1 MTTRDTAIEDAIAW
15 YRMVFRLTDWEI
27 RYDPDNDCLDP
38 DASSEVK
45 YDDGGKHA
53 VIRIDHE
60 VPDGFCDWHVVHEL
74 WHLVTL
80 DRMFLT
86 NDVLAKCGD
95 AALGVIDT
103 LNRYL
108 ERECELVAEVV
119 TGQVWRPIGK
129 EGEKVFRPFVIDHSL
144 TRNTEVPT
152 NA

>member
-1 MTTRDTAIEDAIAW
+1 MTTRDTAIEQAIAQW
-15 YRMVFRLTDWEI
+15 RFTFRLMDWEVKH
-27 RYDPDNDCLDP
+27 DPDNSHLDDDC
-38 DASSEVK
+38 SSEVK
-45 YDDGGKHA
+45 YDEDGKRA
-53 VIRIDHE
+53 VIRISDE
-60 VPDGFCDWHVVHEL
+60 VPADFLNWHVVHEL
-74 WHLVTL
+74 WHLVTM
-80 DRMFLT
+80 DRVHLT

-103 LNRYL
+103 LGRYL

-144 TRNTEVPT
+144 TRNEEIPT